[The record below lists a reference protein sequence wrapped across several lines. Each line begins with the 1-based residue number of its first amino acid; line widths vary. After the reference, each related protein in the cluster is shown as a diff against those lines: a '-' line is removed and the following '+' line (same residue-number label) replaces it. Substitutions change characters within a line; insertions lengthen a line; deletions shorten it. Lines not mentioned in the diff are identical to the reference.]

1 MKLSRLLVCVL
12 GLVLVS
18 GATLPALAQEADA
31 PRPIAALDSVWM
43 EQLTWMEIRD
53 AIASGKTTA
62 FILTGGVEAN
72 GPYVP
77 TGKHN
82 YILEAAGEAMARKLG
97 NALIVPILR
106 YEPGSP
112 ATSSSPGTV
121 VLSDT
126 TYKAVLTDMA
136 TSLKA
141 QGFKDIVLMGDSGG
155 NQSRM
160 QEVTEKLSAE
170 WGSEPTA
177 IHFVPEYY
185 ATKRIIDEEA
195 IPAMGIVE
203 EPEGLHDSYRITSV
217 LLAAHGPEKIR
228 FDQRVAAGKA
238 SINGININ
246 PPDKTIEI
254 GKKNLE
260 LRVDHAVAAILKAI
274 GRRSSDQRN

>member
-1 MKLSRLLVCVL
+1 MKSSRLLVLVL
-12 GLVLVS
+12 GLILMS
-18 GATLPALAQEADA
+18 GATLPAFAQEPDA

-72 GPYVP
+72 GPYIP

-82 YILEAAGEAMARKLG
+82 YVLEAAGEAMARRLG
-97 NALIVPILR
+97 NVLIVPILR
-106 YEPGSP
+106 YEPGQP
-112 ATSSSPGTV
+112 ATSTSPGSV
-121 VLSDT
+121 VLSDA

-141 QGFKDIVLMGDSGG
+141 QGFKNIVLMGDSGG
-155 NQSRM
+155 NQTRM
-160 QEVTEKLSAE
+160 EEVTETLSAQ
-170 WGSEPTA
+170 WDSESTA

-185 ATKRIIDEEA
+185 ATKRIIDEET
-195 IPAMGIVE
+195 IPGLGIVE

-217 LLAAHGPEKIR
+217 LLAAHGPKIIR

-238 SINGININ
+238 SINGISIN

-254 GKKNLE
+254 GKKNME
-260 LRVDHAVAAILKAI
+260 LRVDHAVAAIEKAI
-274 GRRSSDQRN
+274 GKRSSDQRN